1 MRGIRG
7 NLRGRLSDERG
18 IAIITALLVSMI
30 IVTLGITS
38 VSIAIHNSEQSSF
51 DRRRVQGIAAA
62 EAGVNYYFS
71 HLQSESSAANF
82 RCGITQTLTGTPA
95 TRFVASATYYD
106 AAGAPISC
114 PAGGTLQVSGSTAP
128 STALIRSE
136 GSTVLNETPTRTME
150 AYVRLVVHP
159 GSPFGTSVIFSNG
172 SINWGANVTI
182 QGADAS
188 NTNVYSNGNIS
199 LASSTIVYGSLYA
212 QGSITLS
219 GSAQVRRD
227 TWARGSLTVQNNA
240 AVLGNGQSSTSSI
253 TVRNNARIYNNARAG
268 TSITTTT
275 RGIGGTRTPNS
286 PSGPP
291 PAQSLPTFTFDP
303 APWVEDGYTVQ
314 TFTGTSACPNAKA
327 FARNITA
334 GSYVIRIAADCTLSW
349 NRDAP
354 ALKGNLAFVTDGA
367 ISNGTQ
373 TKWGP
378 TAGQTWGLFMFAGID
393 NDGQPCDITWG
404 AGSGVNPGLSTFLY
418 TPCTI
423 SLSSNVY
430 LNEGQMFGG
439 AVTMGANSGI
449 KYKQIGI
456 PGFGT
461 GGFDEDVLYVR
472 EVITGS

>member
-1 MRGIRG
+1 
-7 NLRGRLSDERG
+7 
-18 IAIITALLVSMI
+18 
-30 IVTLGITS
+30 
-38 VSIAIHNSEQSSF
+38 IHNSEQSSF

-62 EAGVNYYFS
+62 EAGIDYYFS
-71 HLQSESSAANF
+71 HLQSESSAAGF
-82 RCGITQTLTGTPA
+82 RCGISQTLTGVPA

-106 AAGAPISC
+106 AAGAEMTC
-114 PAGGTLQVSGSTAP
+114 PAGGTLQVSGSAAP

-159 GSPFGTSVIFSNG
+159 GSPFGDSVIFSNS

-182 QGADAS
+182 QGADAA

-199 LASSTIVYGSLYA
+199 LSSSTIVYGSLYA
-212 QGSITLS
+212 QGTINLR
-219 GSAQVRRD
+219 GNAQVRRD
-227 TWARGSLTVQNNA
+227 AWSNGALEMRNA
-240 AVLGNGQSSTSSI
+240 SAVLGSATSSTSSI
-253 TVRNNARIYNNARAG
+253 TLRNSARIYNDATAR
-268 TSITTTT
+268 TSISAG
-275 RGIGGTRTPNS
+275 RSAIGGTRTIA
-286 PSGPP
+286 PSDPP
-291 PAQSLPTFTFDP
+291 PSQSLPTYTFDP
-303 APWVEDGYTVQ
+303 APWMADGYTVQ
-314 TFTGTSACPNAKA
+314 TFTGTDACTTAKA

-354 ALKGNLAFVTDGA
+354 SLKGNLAFVTDGA
-367 ISNGTQ
+367 IAMGNQ

-378 TAGQTWGLFMFAGID
+378 TSGQTWGLFMFAGVD
-393 NDGQPCDITWG
+393 GDGQPCNITWG
-404 AGSGVNPGLSTFLY
+404 PGSGINAGLSTFLY

-430 LNEGQMFGG
+430 LNEGQIFAGT
-439 AVTMGANSGI
+439 VTMGANSGI
-449 KYKQIGI
+449 KYKKIGI

-472 EVITGS
+472 EVVTEP